1 MQNLVVALIVTI
13 AAVYAAAS
21 YLPRAWR
28 EKIVFFLSQHGL
40 PQTRLGA
47 FFKVDASC
55 GSGCGSCGSG
65 DGGCGSTSA
74 PALNLDE
81 DAPAKGKRVIKIH
94 SAR

>member
-28 EKIVFFLSQHGL
+28 EKIVFFFSQHGL
-40 PQTRLGA
+40 PQARLAA

-65 DGGCGSTSA
+65 DGGCAA
-74 PALNLDE
+74 PALNLD
-81 DAPAKGKRVIKIH
+81 DDKPADGRRVIKIH
-94 SAR
+94 SQR

>member
-1 MQNLVVALIVTI
+1 MQNLVVALIVAI
-13 AAVYAAAS
+13 AVVYAAAS

-40 PQTRLGA
+40 PQARLAA

-65 DGGCGSTSA
+65 DGGCAA
-74 PALNLDE
+74 PPLNLD
-81 DAPAKGKRVIKIH
+81 DDKPADSRRVIKIH
-94 SAR
+94 SQR